1 MTNLPKH
8 KHRSKTIFHSFGY
21 AFEGIKY
28 ALRERNMRIHLVL
41 SIVVILLSLW
51 LHIDTT
57 GFLFICLAI
66 TLVILTE
73 MLNTGMENVVDIVTQ
88 RRHHPLAKIAKDLSA
103 GAVLVSAVFAVL
115 VYLIVLFG
123 PTIELIKKILGI
135 HY

>member
-115 VYLIVLFG
+115 VYLIVLFN
-123 PTIELIKKILGI
+123 PTIELIKKILNL
-135 HY
+135 